1 MTIRPE
7 RPEEFPAI
15 HRLAE
20 EAFRTAKVSDGKE
33 RDFTDRLRAAGG
45 YIPSPALVAEEEG
58 RLIGRTMLTRTTL
71 RDGTPVLLLAPLSV
85 VLDCRSRGIG
95 AALVREALRKACGRE
110 EQAVVLVGDPAYYGR
125 FGFRR
130 STEPG
135 IRNTNGIPDEY
146 VQVLELVPGALAGTH
161 TTIAFEEP

>member
-1 MTIRPE
+1 
-7 RPEEFPAI
+7 
-15 HRLAE
+15 
-20 EAFRTAKVSDGKE
+20 
-33 RDFTDRLRAAGG
+33 
-45 YIPSPALVAEEEG
+45 
-58 RLIGRTMLTRTTL
+58 MLTRTTL

-95 AALVREALRKACGRE
+95 AALVRDALRKACGRE

-130 STEPG
+130 STELG
-135 IRNTNGIPDEY
+135 IRNTDGIPDEY